1 MKVTLNISEFK
12 SKTFEDTE
20 YPATSEETVQFIPM
34 GKSGIH
40 IKKENRGSFTEYCGG
55 KVTDECI
62 RKAKNSPSSKIRK
75 QAIFAENARGW
86 AKKHQE
92 GGTILNHTPGIDT
105 SKPDISKM
113 FVSLDVD
120 APKFALNNPN
130 LFTGVQDL
138 STEIELSAPT
148 TRATTTESTNPSIPK
163 WMTTP
168 YSAAHEPVRSS
179 TSVSTASTARGPAT
193 VGKFGDGI
201 SDTLKSS
208 ISEWLGVPYQLGGK
222 GPESGQGLDCS
233 GFVSRVL
240 GSMGS
245 SLHGNCRDLWA
256 GTSRLN
262 TQDLKPGDLVFLQGT
277 QPGKVAQ
284 GKASHVAIVTDV
296 SKLGEGKIGVA
307 HSGGTGKKS
316 SIVEWDLNKGYY
328 SKHFLGAGRVVQ
340 NAKFGGKIDYTKA
353 HE

>member
-20 YPATSEETVQFIPM
+20 YPATSEETIQFIPM

-55 KVTDECI
+55 KVTNECI

-75 QAIFAENARGW
+75 RAVFAENARGW

-92 GGTILNHTPGIDT
+92 GGTILDHTPGIDT

-120 APKFALNNPN
+120 APKFAINNPN
-130 LFTGVQDL
+130 LFTGVQDI
-138 STEIELSAPT
+138 STEIELPAPT
-148 TRATTTESTNPSIPK
+148 TRATTTKPTNPNLPK

-168 YSAAHEPVRSS
+168 YASAHEPIRSS
-179 TSVSTASTARGPAT
+179 TSVSTASTARGPAPS
-193 VGKFGDGI
+193 GNFGA
-201 SDTLKSS
+201 
-208 ISEWLGVPYQLGGK
+208 GV
-222 GPESGQGLDCS
+222 
-233 GFVSRVL
+233 VSRVL

>member
-12 SKTFEDTE
+12 SKTFEDAE
-20 YPATSEETVQFIPM
+20 YPATPEESIQLIPM

-40 IKKENRGSFTEYCGG
+40 IKKKNRGSFTEYCGG
-55 KVTDECI
+55 KVTDACI
-62 RKAKNSPSSKIRK
+62 QKAKNSPSSAIRK
-75 QAIFAENARGW
+75 KAVFAENARGW
-86 AKKHQE
+86 ARKHQE
-92 GGTILNHTPGIDT
+92 GGEILNHTPGVDT
-105 SKPDISKM
+105 SKKDISQM

-120 APKFALNNPN
+120 APKFAINNPN
-130 LFTGVQDL
+130 LFTGVK
-138 STEIELSAPT
+138 SVSPEIELPEETAKE
-148 TRATTTESTNPSIPK
+148 TTTETTNPTTPK

-168 YSAAHEPVRSS
+168 YATSHEARSS
-179 TSVSTASTARGPAT
+179 STPVSTASTARGPAT
-193 VGKFGDGI
+193 VGAFGDGV
-201 SDTLKSS
+201 SDALKTSVTK
-208 ISEWLGVPYQLGGK
+208 WLGVPYQLGGS

-245 SLHGNCRDLWA
+245 SLHGNCRTLWS

-262 TQDLKPGDLVFLQGT
+262 TQDLKPGDLVFLQDT
-277 QPGKVAQ
+277 QPGKVAH
-284 GKASHVAIVTDV
+284 GKASHVAIVTDT

-316 SIVEWDLNKGYY
+316 NMVEWDLNKGYY
-328 SKHFLGAGRVVQ
+328 SKHFLGAGRVIQ
-340 NAKFGGKIDYTKA
+340 NAKFGGKIDYTEA